1 MNKPRPR
8 IVLIEDNETDVLLV
22 KRALTQHGIDC
33 ELEHWADG
41 ELAETA
47 IRGWETNPSLVLVD
61 LNLPR
66 VDGFDL
72 LRLIRSRPQLAGV
85 RVAVFTSSNSPADMR
100 RAHELGADA
109 YIVKPPGLNSFLN
122 EVGRRIREFLRGDGT
137 TPADAARRQ
146 RTRRKTRGRTWARAI
161 PLSQPPQRK

>member
-1 MNKPRPR
+1 MTTPRPH

-47 IRGWETNPSLVLVD
+47 IRGGESNPSLVLVD

-66 VDGFDL
+66 VGGFDL

-85 RVAVFTSSNSPADMR
+85 RVVVFTSSNSPADMR
-100 RAHELGADA
+100 RARELGADA
-109 YIVKPPGLNSFLN
+109 YIVKPPELNSFLD
-122 EVGRRIREFLRGDGT
+122 EVGRRIREFLRGDGNV
-137 TPADAARRQ
+137 PAEAARWQ

-161 PLSQPPQRK
+161 SLSQPPQRK